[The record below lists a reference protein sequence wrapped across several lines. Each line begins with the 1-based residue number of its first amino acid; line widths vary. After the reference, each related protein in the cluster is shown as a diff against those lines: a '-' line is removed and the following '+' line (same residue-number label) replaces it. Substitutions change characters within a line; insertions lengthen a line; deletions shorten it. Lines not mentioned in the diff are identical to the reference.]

1 MGGKFEKVTIS
12 QPALFDDNP
21 KAASFFPCLLVYWVR
36 EFCAATERKER
47 RSAAFLHFFFIFSYF
62 PKEKEPT
69 HVYRA

>member
-1 MGGKFEKVTIS
+1 MGRKFEKVTIS
-12 QPALFDDNP
+12 QPALSDDDP

-47 RSAAFLHFFFIFSYF
+47 RSAAFLHFFFNFFLF